1 MSALVLSARRLRQLD
16 AIGVIPYRLR
26 SRERVAVR
34 DASTATTAGAMPEAA
49 VAGMR
54 VAVICEQAAGVTAQT
69 IAAALGLAEAALHWQ
84 VPADGRLPELDQNAA
99 AFLVLGTH
107 LARVLGAE
115 LPTTAQ
121 QAATIVVTAAP
132 QEWRG
137 NALAKRQLW
146 QALRPLRRHL
156 REQTWSRS

>member
-1 MSALVLSARRLRQLD
+1 VSAPALSARRLRQLD

-26 SRERVAVR
+26 SRDRVNVR
-34 DASTATTAGAMPEAA
+34 DAAVAATTGAMPAAA
-49 VAGMR
+49 VAVR
-54 VAVICEQAAGVTAQT
+54 VAVICEQAAGASAQT

-84 VPADGRLPELDQNAA
+84 VPADGRLPELDPNAA

-132 QEWRG
+132 PEWRG
-137 NALAKRQLW
+137 NALAKRLLW

>member
-1 MSALVLSARRLRQLD
+1 VSAPALSARRLRQLD

-26 SRERVAVR
+26 SRDRANAREA
-34 DASTATTAGAMPEAA
+34 AAATTNGAMPAA
-49 VAGMR
+49 AATVR
-54 VAVICEQAAGVTAQT
+54 VAVICEQSAGATAQT
-69 IAAALGLAEAALHWQ
+69 IAAALGLAEAALHWH

-99 AFLVLGTH
+99 AFLVLGAH

-115 LPTTAQ
+115 LPTAAQ

-137 NALAKRQLW
+137 NALAKRLLW

>member
-1 MSALVLSARRLRQLD
+1 VSALALSARRLRQLD

-26 SRERVAVR
+26 SRERVTPN
-34 DASTATTAGAMPEAA
+34 DAATAATAGATLAA
-49 VAGMR
+49 VGVR
-54 VAVICEQAAGVTAQT
+54 IAVICEQAAGVTAQT
-69 IAAALGLAEAALHWQ
+69 IAAALGVAEAALHWQ

-99 AFLVLGTH
+99 VFLVLGTH

-132 QEWRG
+132 PEWRG
-137 NALAKRQLW
+137 NALVKRLLW

-156 REQTWSRS
+156 REQAWSRS

>member
-16 AIGVIPYRLR
+16 AMGVIPYRLR
-26 SRERVAVR
+26 SRDRVPARDTTAAASTVAV
-34 DASTATTAGAMPEAA
+34 PAA
-49 VAGMR
+49 RVGVR
-54 VAVICEQAAGVTAQT
+54 VAVICEQAAGATAPI
-69 IAAALGLAEAALHWQ
+69 IAAALGVDGSVLHWQ
-84 VPADGRLPELDQNAA
+84 VPKDGRLPELDQDAA

-121 QAATIVVTAAP
+121 QAATIVVTTAP
-132 QEWRG
+132 PEWRG
-137 NALAKRQLW
+137 NALAKRLLW

-156 REQTWSRS
+156 RE

>member
-1 MSALVLSARRLRQLD
+1 MSALALTARRLRQLD
-16 AIGVIPYRLR
+16 AIGVVPYRLR
-26 SRERVAVR
+26 SRERVNAPDV
-34 DASTATTAGAMPEAA
+34 ATAATPGAMPAA
-49 VAGMR
+49 GGGMR
-54 VAVICEQAAGVTAQT
+54 VAVICEQAAGATAAT

-84 VPADGRLPELDQNAA
+84 VPTDGRLPELDQNAA

-132 QEWRG
+132 SEWRG
-137 NALAKRQLW
+137 NALTKRLLW

>member
-1 MSALVLSARRLRQLD
+1 MSAPALSARRLRQLD

-26 SRERVAVR
+26 SRDRVNAR
-34 DASTATTAGAMPEAA
+34 DAA
-49 VAGMR
+49 VAATSSAMPAAAAAVR
-54 VAVICEQAAGVTAQT
+54 IAVICEQAAGTTAPS

-132 QEWRG
+132 SEWRG